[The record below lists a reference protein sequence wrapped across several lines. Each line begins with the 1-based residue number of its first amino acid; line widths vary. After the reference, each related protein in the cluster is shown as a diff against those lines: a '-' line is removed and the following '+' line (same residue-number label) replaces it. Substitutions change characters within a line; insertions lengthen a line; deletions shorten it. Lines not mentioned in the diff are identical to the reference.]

1 MIDCL
6 GNCVTCLKV
15 NHSLFDELS
24 TKELEVLNLYR
35 TRTIIKK
42 GEFLYREGDVMPG
55 LICLNTG
62 KVKLVKQGEIEN
74 EFIVSL
80 HKTVDFVGFDDLM
93 SNQLCSTSAIAL
105 EDVAV
110 CTIMKEQFLKVIE
123 QNASLAL
130 KIIKFQAEQLI
141 DKQNRLINI
150 AQKNLDARL
159 AYTLLHLSDFFC
171 DSKNQQVSIH
181 TFKRRELAALS
192 SMNTANAIRTLTKF
206 KQKGWISIEKKAIIV
221 LDKTQLLS
229 LL

>member
-1 MIDCL
+1 MSDCL
-6 GNCVTCLKV
+6 GNCVNCLKV
-15 NHSLFDELS
+15 NHSLFDDLS
-24 TKELEVLNLYR
+24 TNELEVLNLNR
-35 TRTIIKK
+35 TRKLINK
-42 GEFLYREGDVMPG
+42 GEFLYHEGDRMTG

-110 CTIMKEQFLKVIE
+110 CTIMKDQFLKVIE

-130 KIIKFQAEQLI
+130 KIIRFQAEQLI

-159 AYTLLHLSDFFC
+159 AYTLLQLSDFFC